1 MANRNTRNIDLFGCI
16 DVRVSGAA
24 MDVSLINCSS
34 AIVEPVSSVTAIGS
48 ASSVIE
54 SHMSGWV
61 LIKDGR
67 VLPNKWVTID
77 STIATALN
85 PYSLDGAA
93 GNKYKIDTSGGHVY
107 IEISAQQLKGV
118 DVNFK
123 IIDATNNVIISTT
136 TNTETLDGNALP
148 YTIPNLVQWEN
159 YPISSDGS
167 NFFIL

>member
-1 MANRNTRNIDLFGCI
+1 MARNTRNIDLFGCI

-34 AIVEPVSSVTAIGS
+34 AIVEPVSGVTAIGS
-48 ASSVIE
+48 ASAVIE

-77 STIATALN
+77 STIATAVS

-93 GNKYKIDTSGGHVY
+93 GNKYKIDLSGGHVY
-107 IEISAQQLKGV
+107 LQISAQQLKGV
-118 DVNFK
+118 D
-123 IIDATNNVIISTT
+123 IDLKVIAAGNDIVLSTT
-136 TNTETLDGNALP
+136 DNTEQFEQAALP
-148 YTIPNLVQWEN
+148 YTITAPALLSK
-159 YPISSDGS
+159 YRFSSDGTD
-167 NFFIL
+167 FFLL